1 ARGTRIS
8 RDRGGPSVAHAPSA
22 RRLRRALQGP
32 RLIPIP
38 RRWKHRDHE
47 RTASNGS
54 PDASSSAGRTG
65 SSPGWTRAASE
76 SAPETIFR
84 HAPVHP
90 DSGRVP
96 AGLLRARSPSLSDA
110 VLSHGAPDRPGGGG
124 SASRRR
130 QDAARLEQLCL
141 PTPEGPAQ
149 IDEVTGDRARLAG
162 GSKHGPEHV
171 ELRRQGRVLRV
182 WVKEEDHA

>member
-1 ARGTRIS
+1 
-8 RDRGGPSVAHAPSA
+8 
-22 RRLRRALQGP
+22 
-32 RLIPIP
+32 
-38 RRWKHRDHE
+38 
-47 RTASNGS
+47 
-54 PDASSSAGRTG
+54 
-65 SSPGWTRAASE
+65 
-76 SAPETIFR
+76 
-84 HAPVHP
+84 
-90 DSGRVP
+90 
-96 AGLLRARSPSLSDA
+96 
-110 VLSHGAPDRPGGGG
+110 GAPDRPGGGG

-182 WVKEEDHA
+182 WVKEEDHAAHAVRGHSREELVQTRGGVRQGRTGRGGRIGTGEERIGAARVHDDGRWRPYVARGGVLAPEIVGIAEGAD